1 MQLFDKIIEKLKKNT
16 ERPYLIKRFDFTLE
30 DLQDNPD
37 QIKTIIDYL
46 EFHAGKW
53 EDFEILAQIDPGT
66 FKPYVLLVMYLTKD
80 LASYLTPVEHTFL
93 TKINNK
99 K

>member
-37 QIKTIIDYL
+37 QIKTIVDYL
-46 EFHAGKW
+46 ELHAGKW
-53 EDFEILAQIDPGT
+53 EDFEILAQINPDT

-80 LASYLTPVEHTFL
+80 LASYLIPVEHTFL
-93 TKINNK
+93 SKINQK
-99 K
+99 

>member
-30 DLQDNPD
+30 DIQDNPD
-37 QIKTIIDYL
+37 RLNDIIEYL
-46 EFHAGKW
+46 ERHTGKW
-53 EDFEILAQIDPGT
+53 EDFEILAQIDPDT
-66 FKPYVLLVMYLTKD
+66 FRPYVLLVMYLTKD

-93 TKINNK
+93 IK